1 MKKVL
6 VTGGA
11 GFIGSNFVKL
21 LREERSD
28 VDVVVLDKLT
38 YAGRMEN
45 LAAWENDAQFRF
57 VKGDICNPDDVRDA
71 MNGCDVV
78 FNFAAETHV
87 DRSLM
92 GDESLAGAFIQADVY
107 GVYILLEEAKRQ
119 NVSLFLQVSTD
130 EVYGDVET
138 GHSVEIDSLEPRSP
152 YSAAKAGG
160 ELIARAY
167 GISHKVPVII
177 TRGSNNFGPNQYP
190 EKLIPLFI
198 TNAID
203 DLPLPLYG
211 DGMQRRDWIYV
222 EDHCRGILLAAE
234 RGAAG
239 ETYNVGGGNEMANRD
254 ITHAILELLGKDETL
269 IRHVQDR
276 PGHDRRYAL
285 STQKLRALGYAPQ
298 RSFEDDLAS
307 TVSWYQSNENWWR
320 VLKNEGE
327 FKKYY
332 GRNYDDKM
340 KTEVAEASQSEV
352 SASANAASANAEG
365 AKR

>member
-57 VKGDICNPDDVRDA
+57 IQGDICNVADVRDA
-71 MNGCDVV
+71 MQGCDVV

-92 GDESLAGAFIQADVY
+92 GDETLAGAFIQADVY

-130 EVYGDVET
+130 EVYGDVES
-138 GHSVEIDSLEPRSP
+138 GHSVETDPMEPRSP

-167 GISHKVPVII
+167 GISHGVPVII

-190 EKLIPLFI
+190 EKLIQLLI
-198 TNAID
+198 TNAND
-203 DLPLPLYG
+203 DLQLPLYG

-234 RGAAG
+234 RGKAG

-269 IRHVQDR
+269 IRHVADR

-285 STQKLRALGYAPQ
+285 STRKLRELGYSPQ
-298 RSFEDDLAS
+298 RSFEEDIAQ
-307 TVSWYQSNENWWR
+307 TVRWYQENESWWR
-320 VLKNEGE
+320 LLKNEGE

-340 KTEVAEASQSEV
+340 KSQTPIDAQSKVASPEVAS
-352 SASANAASANAEG
+352 
-365 AKR
+365 

>member
-21 LREERSD
+21 LREERPD

-45 LAAWENDAQFRF
+45 LAAYQNDAQFRF
-57 VKGDICNPDDVRDA
+57 VKGDICDVSDVREA
-71 MNGCDVV
+71 MIGCDTI

-130 EVYGDVET
+130 EVYGDVES
-138 GHSVEIDSLEPRSP
+138 GHSVETDPLEPRSP

-203 DLPLPLYG
+203 DLQLPLYG

-234 RGAAG
+234 KGTAG

-254 ITHAILELLGKDETL
+254 ITYAILGLLGKDESL

-307 TVSWYQSNENWWR
+307 TVAWYQQNENWWR
-320 VLKNEGE
+320 PLKSEGE

-340 KTEVAEASQSEV
+340 KSVED
-352 SASANAASANAEG
+352 AAPQG
-365 AKR
+365 AAQQ